1 MFNFIQFLEKF
12 KLPFFST
19 FDVCFDLGTSNTR
32 IAIKDKG
39 KVLSEPTYIGLN
51 KTNKE
56 YIFFGSEAK
65 TIVGKTPEFVKII
78 RPVINGVISDF
89 DAEVAL
95 LHQFMQRS
103 IHVYFKN
110 YRFIKPQLRAIA
122 AVPYSA
128 TEIEQKAVEEVL
140 LKVGFSSIFLI
151 EKPIATAIGAGINIF
166 YHHPHLLIDIGA
178 GLTELSIVSGGGIVA
193 EKTIKTAGD
202 NMNQTLANY
211 AYLKYGIILGETTCE
226 HLKIYLLNFRQENK
240 TFTVRG
246 KSLENGLPK
255 SVRIKSSD
263 VKEALFGNISQIVD
277 GAKELIDISP
287 PEVVDEIYE
296 RGITLTG
303 GISNVEGID
312 HFLSGELKIDVIVA
326 NNPDDAVIRGL
337 LKLSNNYQDLVR
349 LSMPKIQA

>member
-1 MFNFIQFLEKF
+1 MFNFIQSLEKF
-12 KLPFFST
+12 KLPFLST
-19 FDVCFDLGTSNTR
+19 FDVCFDLGTTNTR

-51 KTNKE
+51 TSSKD
-56 YIFFGSEAK
+56 YIFFGNEAK

-95 LHQFMQRS
+95 ISKFMQKS
-103 IHVYFKN
+103 VNVYFKN
-110 YRFIKPQLRAIA
+110 YFLAKPRLRAIA
-122 AVPYSA
+122 SVPSSA

-151 EKPIATAIGAGINIF
+151 EKPIAASIGAGINIF
-166 YHHPHLLIDIGA
+166 YHHPHLLIDIGG
-178 GLTELSIVSGGGIVA
+178 GLIELSIVSGGGIVTA
-193 EKTIKTAGD
+193 KTIKTASD
-202 NMNQTLANY
+202 NMNHTLANY
-211 AYLKYGIILGETTCE
+211 AYLKYGILLGETSCE
-226 HLKIYLLNFRQENK
+226 HLKIYLLNFRQANK

-263 VKEALFGNISQIVD
+263 VKEALFSNISQIVD
-277 GAKELIDISP
+277 GVKELIEASP
-287 PEVVDEIYE
+287 PEVVDEIYD
-296 RGITLTG
+296 RGITVTG
-303 GISNVEGID
+303 GLANVEGLNQ
-312 HFLSGELKIDVIVA
+312 FLSSELKIDVVVPS
-326 NNPDDAVIRGL
+326 NPDDAVIMGL

-349 LSMPKIQA
+349 LSMPKI